1 MQFDSRACK
10 CGIILCKSFGLG
22 IAVFCKLFVVL
33 SCVSILIP
41 DLSAL
46 KIEINKGEVKPEPV
60 AVLQFVNTDGSSSK
74 MGIELAS
81 VIEHDLGISG
91 LFEPIDKNNFLE
103 TPNVILNKGVNIK
116 NWKVINARFLI
127 YGTINNNIIKFHVI
141 DIMTNKEIINSDV
154 KLNTSKKRETAH
166 MIADKIYE
174 RITNEEG
181 YFNTKIVYVTT
192 ANKVPSKRTTKL
204 MIIDQDGK
212 NPTALTDGSELV
224 ISPRYSPDGK
234 TIAYISYNEKS
245 SGALGKSAF
254 VYLMTVGKSG
264 RRRLLNDGIM
274 KELIKKNNGSAIN
287 MTYAP
292 RFSNNGQSVVLAIIV
307 NGKSAIYR
315 YDMADNRLVQLTRH
329 TSIDTSPCFSPDG
342 SKIVFTSDR
351 DGKEAIFVMNT
362 DGSDQRKISQGEG
375 KYSQPNW
382 SPRGDLITFAKQI
395 GGKFYIGVMKPDG
408 TGERLIAQGF
418 LVEAPTWASNGR
430 YIIYTAQN
438 GYGQPSQI
446 VFSDLT
452 GRYHRL
458 IQTPGDASAPAWSP
472 TYKAN

>member
-1 MQFDSRACK
+1 MFRQLL
-10 CGIILCKSFGLG
+10 IILSG
-22 IAVFCKLFVVL
+22 IAIA
-33 SCVSILIP
+33 SSPI
-41 DLSAL
+41 DAL

-60 AVLQFVNTDGSSSK
+60 AVVRFFNTDGGNSK
-74 MGIELAS
+74 LGNELAS
-81 VIEHDLGISG
+81 IIENDLNISG
-91 LFEPIDKNNFLE
+91 LFIPINQNNFLE
-103 TPNVILNKGVNIK
+103 SAKTIVNKGVNIK

-127 YGTINNNIIKFHVI
+127 YGTINGNVVNFHVI
-141 DIMTNKEIINSDV
+141 DVMTSKEIINSEIKVD
-154 KLNTSKKRETAH
+154 TGRKRETAH

-181 YFNTKIVYVTT
+181 YFNTKVVYVTT
-192 ANKVPSKRTTKL
+192 ANKLPSKRTTKL
-204 MIIDQDGK
+204 MMVDQDGN
-212 NPTALTDGSELV
+212 NPVALTDGSELV

-234 TIAYISYNEKS
+234 TVAYIAYNEKA

-254 VYLMTVGKSG
+254 VYLMTIGKSG
-264 RRRLLNDGIM
+264 RRKLLNDAIM
-274 KELIKKNNGSAIN
+274 KELIKKNKGLPIN

-292 RFSNNGQSVVLAIIV
+292 RFSKNGQSVVLAIIV
-307 NGKSAIYR
+307 RGSSAIYR

-329 TSIDTSPCFSPDG
+329 NKIDTSPCFSPDG

-351 DGKEAIFVMNT
+351 DGKEAVFVMNT
-362 DGSDQRKISQGEG
+362 DGSDQHKISQGNG

-382 SPRGDLITFAKQI
+382 SPRGDLITFSKQI

-408 TGERLIAQGF
+408 SGERLIAQGF